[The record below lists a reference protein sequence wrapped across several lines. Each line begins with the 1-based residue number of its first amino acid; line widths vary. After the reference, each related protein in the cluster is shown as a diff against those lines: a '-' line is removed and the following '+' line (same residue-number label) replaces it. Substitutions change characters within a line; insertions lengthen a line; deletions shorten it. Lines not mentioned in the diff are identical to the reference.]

1 MPTNLPPPLHERQ
14 VSGEAFD
21 LPLVD
26 MLGIVRKPHAHHIP
40 WHAHEGYHF
49 LFLLEGAAAYEF
61 RGGAT
66 VGLSGGRFLL
76 VPRGMV
82 HRGARNVRTPAVLCG
97 ILFTPTRRQAWRN
110 SVFTPADLRLLDRQ
124 LREAPLAARPFPRP
138 LRRTIVRIMDDVEAL
153 AVGSQDAA
161 TKARLRALVCQ
172 AIVETTEQVISAAAT
187 DPAQFAAAAE
197 AYLNQHFTEPVRMSD
212 LTRHLGLSRTRV
224 FELFKHAT
232 GLTPNHYL
240 VRRRIAHGCELL
252 TTTDRSITDIAL
264 ATGFS
269 STQYF
274 CNVFLRS
281 TGMRPTQYRRD
292 YANDR

>member
-14 VSGEAFD
+14 VAGQAFD

-40 WHAHEGYHF
+40 WHAHDGYHF

-61 RGGAT
+61 QGGANI
-66 VGLSGGRFLL
+66 GLSGGRFLL
-76 VPRGMV
+76 VPRGMA

-110 SVFTPADLRLLDRQ
+110 SVFTPADLRRIGRQ
-124 LREAPLAARPFPRP
+124 LREAPLAARPFPHS
-138 LRRTIVRIMDDVEAL
+138 LRRTIVRIMDDVEML
-153 AVGSQDAA
+153 AAGRQDAA
-161 TKARLRALVCQ
+161 TKARLRAFVCQ
-172 AIVETTEQVISAAAT
+172 AILETIEQVVSTAPTDAADIAT
-187 DPAQFAAAAE
+187 AAE
-197 AYLNQHFTEPVRMSD
+197 AYLNQHFTEAVQMSD
-212 LTRHLGLSRTRV
+212 LTRYLGLSRTRV

-240 VRRRIAHGCELL
+240 VRRRIAYGCELL

-281 TGMRPTQYRRD
+281 TGMRPTKYRQD
-292 YANDR
+292 YTSGR